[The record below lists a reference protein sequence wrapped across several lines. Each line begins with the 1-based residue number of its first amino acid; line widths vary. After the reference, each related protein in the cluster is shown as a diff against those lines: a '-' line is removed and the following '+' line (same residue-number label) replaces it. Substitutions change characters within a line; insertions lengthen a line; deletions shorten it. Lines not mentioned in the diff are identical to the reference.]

1 MRRLLAALG
10 VAALGIAG
18 CAAVAAEPPEQRQVV
33 VLAAA
38 SLTGVVDE
46 LAREY
51 ERDHPGTAVLVS
63 TGGSSGLVQQVLNG
77 APADVL
83 AVASDHTAAQV
94 VDAGEAVGEPAA
106 LARNRLQIA
115 VPAGNPGGV
124 VALADLARPELSVAI
139 CAAQVPCGAA
149 AGRAFAAA
157 GLTPSPDTLEQD
169 VRAVLAK
176 VRMGEVDAG
185 LVYAT
190 DVLAA
195 GDEVEGIELPAGSSA
210 GTDYSAV
217 LLQGGDQRAAAQ
229 AFVDLLL
236 SPDGQAVLR
245 RAGFAPPR

>member
-1 MRRLLAALG
+1 MRRLLAGLG
-10 VAALGIAG
+10 AAALGITGCSAG
-18 CAAVAAEPPEQRQVV
+18 AAEPPGQRQLV

-51 ERDHPGTAVLVS
+51 ERDHPGTTVLVS

-77 APADVL
+77 VPADLL
-83 AVASDHTAAQV
+83 AVASEQTAAQV
-94 VDAGEAVGEPAA
+94 VDAGEAVGDPAV

-115 VPAGNPGGV
+115 VPAGNPGSV
-124 VALADLARPELSVAI
+124 VGLADLARPELTVAV

-149 AGRAFAAA
+149 AGRAFAAS

-195 GDEVEGIELPAGSSA
+195 GDEVEGVELPAGASA
-210 GTDYSAV
+210 STDYSAV
-217 LLQGGDQRAAAQ
+217 VLQGGDQRDAAQ

-236 SPDGQAVLR
+236 SPEGQAVLA
-245 RAGFAPPR
+245 RAGFAPPP